1 MLITPPCN
9 IVMWITLFMG
19 DYIYILHMED
29 LTFDIDEMDLHRV
42 RVLINHSGNEVG
54 VLYFEKAKK
63 GFVNKPVGMNAWACV
78 DGNLEKLHEIGGES
92 ITPKDLM
99 YHCLKLISSL

>member
-1 MLITPPCN
+1 
-9 IVMWITLFMG
+9 
-19 DYIYILHMED
+19 MED
-29 LTFDIDEMDLHRV
+29 LTFDIDAMDPHRV